1 MATQEDNIKT
11 ILLTLIESKLDPL
24 HSSDTNFTFITVCH
38 VIYNEVLVLIEN
50 KEIILPLN
58 NKIRPLTD
66 DKVTLIIDESTTDE
80 GLNKQIF
87 ANKLLNMLLNGLSKE
102 QKIAHLFSII
112 DEQRYCCKCDM
123 VDWDV
128 IREGVLSLV
137 EDMS

>member
-24 HSSDTNFTFITVCH
+24 HSCDTNFTFITVCH

>member
-128 IREGVLSLV
+128 IKEGVLSLV